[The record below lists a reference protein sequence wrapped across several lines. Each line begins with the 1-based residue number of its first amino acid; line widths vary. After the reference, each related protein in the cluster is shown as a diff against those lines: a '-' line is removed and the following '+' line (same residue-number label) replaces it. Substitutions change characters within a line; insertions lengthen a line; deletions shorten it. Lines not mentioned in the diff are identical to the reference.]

1 MLRYEFPISVVNM
14 KSIQEMLVFLT
25 LLEPLLQRI
34 NIDPDRISFIQNY
47 LIRDWVKKW
56 ELEFV
61 KTRDM
66 KMK

>member
-1 MLRYEFPISVVNM
+1 MLRYELPMAVVNM
-14 KSIQEMLVFLT
+14 KSFQEMLVFLT
-25 LLEPLLQRI
+25 LLEPL

-66 KMK
+66 KVK

>member
-1 MLRYEFPISVVNM
+1 MLRYELPIAVVNM
-14 KSIQEMLVFLT
+14 KSFQEMLVFLT
-25 LLEPLLQRI
+25 LLEPL

>member
-1 MLRYEFPISVVNM
+1 MLRYELPMAVVNM
-14 KSIQEMLVFLT
+14 KSFQEMLVFLT
-25 LLEPLLQRI
+25 LLEPL

-66 KMK
+66 KIK

>member
-1 MLRYEFPISVVNM
+1 MLRYELPMAVVNM
-14 KSIQEMLVFLT
+14 KSFQEMLVFLT
-25 LLEPLLQRI
+25 LLEPL

>member
-1 MLRYEFPISVVNM
+1 MLRYELPMAVVSM

-47 LIRDWVKKW
+47 LIRDWVKK
-56 ELEFV
+56 
-61 KTRDM
+61 
-66 KMK
+66 